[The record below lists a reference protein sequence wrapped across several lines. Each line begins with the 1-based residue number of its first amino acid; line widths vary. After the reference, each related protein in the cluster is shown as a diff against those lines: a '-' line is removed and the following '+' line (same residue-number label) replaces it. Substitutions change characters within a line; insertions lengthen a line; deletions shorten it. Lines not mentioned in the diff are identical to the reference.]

1 MVFDDF
7 RGVDAVNGD
16 GNVESSSLLRVSLL
30 VARMRD
36 GLALGRRRGH
46 RETDVVKHA

>member
-1 MVFDDF
+1 MFDDL
-7 RGVDAVNGD
+7 RGIDAVNGD
-16 GNVESSSLLRVSLL
+16 GSVESSSLLRVSLL

-46 RETDVVKHA
+46 RGTDVVKLA